1 MSVLGDIRCASHD
14 SDGLL
19 EELLRRDKIIDALV
33 YQVERSLNDQ
43 GRDYG
48 LLQTT
53 VVLEEQIRQ
62 RTEELTAALE
72 ALGEVSARA
81 TAARLQL
88 ETAVD
93 NISDGF
99 ALFGPDDQVL
109 LCNEAFRQLDRL
121 AGNTGNRP
129 LGDMLAETAGRDSA
143 AGRTLLPTLRAGRGQ
158 DGRCEMQLPS
168 GQALQIRE
176 HRMADGCL
184 VGIYSDVTDLKA
196 EEARLRQ
203 RELAHKS
210 RLLQSTLDTID
221 HGIAVF
227 DAEHRLV
234 AWNLRYF
241 ELLALPLDLAQAGSP
256 LDALRGASPTM
267 IRLCPSKLG
276 ALSRISRFEQTQAAG
291 TVLELARFPM
301 PDGGFVISASDIT
314 SLKAGEERIR
324 HLLGQQRAIFDNAHV
339 GIILADDR
347 KMLDVNTRMAEIF
360 GYASPAEMIDQ
371 LTEILYPSRQD
382 YLSVGG
388 RIYGELARSGYSE
401 GDTRMVRKDGSPV
414 WIRLSGR
421 PLDISAP
428 LAGSIWVFTDITP
441 QREQQAQ
448 LELAQLVFNHS
459 NEALMVTDAENR
471 IQSINTAFTTITG
484 YTAAEAVGQTPGM
497 LKSGQHDADFY
508 RAMWETLDRED
519 RWEGEI
525 IDRHKSGRLY
535 PKWLTIRVVRNPD
548 QQVAHYVAAFSD
560 ISVRKAAEE
569 KIQYLA
575 HHDALTGLPNRV
587 LLRDRFEQMYQRVSR
602 GHRALAMYFLDL
614 DHFKRIN
621 DTLGHGIGD
630 ELLIAVTRRLTQCL
644 RRSDTI
650 SRLGGDEFIIL
661 VEGDESV
668 RFFAAVAEKICR
680 ALEAPF
686 DLGGQALTS
695 TGTLGIAV
703 APVDGTDFDTLMKK
717 ADMAMYHAKGL
728 GRGSFSFFD
737 VRMNKDSADRL
748 ALTTRL
754 RHALSAGELRLVY
767 QPQFALDDGRMTG
780 VEALMRWRSS
790 HAGEISPGQFIP
802 LAEETGLIV
811 PMGEWALH
819 ESCRMARTL
828 SDAGRPL
835 RIAVNVSAVQL
846 HKDDFGTTLAAVLRD
861 TGATPSSIE
870 LELTESTLMTDAA
883 RFIDLI
889 ASVRALGI
897 SVAIDDFGTG
907 YSSLAY
913 LKRFQV
919 SKLKVDRSFVQ
930 DITDDEEDRAIADA
944 IVRMG
949 QSLKLRVIAEGVE
962 TRAQLDYLTGIG
974 CHEAQGF
981 LLSRPVEVAALQ
993 HMMTGRAAPH

>member
-1 MSVLGDIRCASHD
+1 M
-14 SDGLL
+14 
-19 EELLRRDKIIDALV
+19 
-33 YQVERSLNDQ
+33 
-43 GRDYG
+43 
-48 LLQTT
+48 T
-53 VVLEEQIRQ
+53 
-62 RTEELTAALE
+62 
-72 ALGEVSARA
+72 
-81 TAARLQL
+81 
-88 ETAVD
+88 
-93 NISDGF
+93 
-99 ALFGPDDQVL
+99 
-109 LCNEAFRQLDRL
+109 
-121 AGNTGNRP
+121 
-129 LGDMLAETAGRDSA
+129 
-143 AGRTLLPTLRAGRGQ
+143 
-158 DGRCEMQLPS
+158 
-168 GQALQIRE
+168 
-176 HRMADGCL
+176 
-184 VGIYSDVTDLKA
+184 
-196 EEARLRQ
+196 
-203 RELAHKS
+203 
-210 RLLQSTLDTID
+210 
-221 HGIAVF
+221 
-227 DAEHRLV
+227 
-234 AWNLRYF
+234 
-241 ELLALPLDLAQAGSP
+241 
-256 LDALRGASPTM
+256 
-267 IRLCPSKLG
+267 RLCPTRPG
-276 ALSRISRFEQTQAAG
+276 ALG
-291 TVLELARFPM
+291 THQPLRTEPLPTGPVLELARFPM

-314 SLKAGEERIR
+314 SLKAGEERIS

-471 IQSINTAFTTITG
+471 IESINTAFTTITG

-508 RAMWETLDRED
+508 RTMWETLERED

-548 QQVAHYVAAFSD
+548 RQVAHYVAAFSD

-630 ELLIAVTRRLTQCL
+630 ELLIAVTRRLTHCL

-686 DLGGQALTS
+686 ELGGQALTS

-703 APVDGTDFDTLMKK
+703 APTDGTDFDTLMKK
-717 ADMAMYHAKGL
+717 ADMAMYHAKDKGAE
-728 GRGSFSFFD
+728 RSAFST
-737 VRMNKDSADRL
+737 KA
-748 ALTTRL
+748 
-754 RHALSAGELRLVY
+754 
-767 QPQFALDDGRMTG
+767 
-780 VEALMRWRSS
+780 
-790 HAGEISPGQFIP
+790 
-802 LAEETGLIV
+802 
-811 PMGEWALH
+811 
-819 ESCRMARTL
+819 
-828 SDAGRPL
+828 
-835 RIAVNVSAVQL
+835 
-846 HKDDFGTTLAAVLRD
+846 
-861 TGATPSSIE
+861 
-870 LELTESTLMTDAA
+870 
-883 RFIDLI
+883 
-889 ASVRALGI
+889 
-897 SVAIDDFGTG
+897 
-907 YSSLAY
+907 
-913 LKRFQV
+913 
-919 SKLKVDRSFVQ
+919 
-930 DITDDEEDRAIADA
+930 
-944 IVRMG
+944 
-949 QSLKLRVIAEGVE
+949 
-962 TRAQLDYLTGIG
+962 
-974 CHEAQGF
+974 
-981 LLSRPVEVAALQ
+981 
-993 HMMTGRAAPH
+993 